1 MISYSTFCISITP
14 FYVFCSLFYYIYIV
28 IHKTIFVNSFL

>member
-1 MISYSTFCISITP
+1 MLSFLCAP
-14 FYVFCSLFYYIYIV
+14 VFYVFCSLFYYVYIV